1 MHIFTSDSKNQKYN
15 MGTIRPL
22 IATLLL
28 VFVVTASYSQSIAR
42 QSINSF
48 GGSAVADGYRIS
60 ATVGQAYIT
69 QSEKSG
75 PLVFHPGF
83 QQQMIAGK
91 KEVIINGEEL
101 NIKFFP
107 NPAST
112 EFRIIPSQVIGQAV
126 ISVLDM
132 NGKVISETIHN
143 QLRDT
148 SINVSDWPAGLYAIR
163 IADQQA
169 HETFSA
175 RILIIR

>member
-1 MHIFTSDSKNQKYN
+1 

-28 VFVVTASYSQSIAR
+28 VSVVTASYSQRIVR
-42 QSINSF
+42 QSINSL
-48 GGSAVADGYRIS
+48 GESVLSDGYRIS
-60 ATVGQAYIT
+60 ATAGQAYIT

-83 QQQMIAGK
+83 QQQMITGK

-101 NIKFFP
+101 NIRLFP

-112 EFRIIPSQVIGQAV
+112 EFQIIPSQVIGEAL
-126 ISVLDM
+126 ISILDM
-132 NGKVISETIHN
+132 NGKVIYETIHN
-143 QLRDT
+143 QLRET
-148 SINVSDWPAGLYAIR
+148 SIIVSDWTAGLYAIR

-169 HETFSA
+169 HKTFSA